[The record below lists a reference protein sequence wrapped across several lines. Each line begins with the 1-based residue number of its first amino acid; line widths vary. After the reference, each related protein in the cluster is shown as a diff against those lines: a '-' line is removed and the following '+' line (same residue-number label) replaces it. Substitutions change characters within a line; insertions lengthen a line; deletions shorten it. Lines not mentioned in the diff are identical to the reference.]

1 MASSVCCFDSGAVA
15 ARSGHGVLPGPHR
28 GLEDAIPP
36 GEWRWLVVL
45 VRVCVYVC
53 RTKFVGAEIFVCLC
67 CCCCQTQEATT
78 LGGVRWLQM
87 QSASD
92 LVR

>member
-1 MASSVCCFDSGAVA
+1 VS
-15 ARSGHGVLPGPHR
+15 
-28 GLEDAIPP
+28 
-36 GEWRWLVVL
+36 

-53 RTKFVGAEIFVCLC
+53 RTKFVGADIFVYLC

-92 LVR
+92 LVRLLDFLQYIEIKFYLKFVKLEHATCYNDADCVSANAGS